1 VNDRTNQPTTST
13 PTDTEPTAYELAER
27 IAKHMPGPARWIPTR
42 RVNADG
48 EEMTQSAELIRDADG
63 ACIGLHVGGFR
74 QQGRVSFRTNWPK
87 YHDGRIY
94 QPRAYPSI
102 TCSAGRDGKAL
113 AREIERR
120 LLVDYN
126 PAYRAALD
134 AVRASDAAAGEAW
147 RTAERIG
154 EAIGAE
160 LPAAS
165 RAPRNGEAVQL
176 RGGPESVWQLSVHP
190 GYDGSPATVRL
201 ELHDLDEKTALRVL
215 AILAGSGEGER

>member
-1 VNDRTNQPTTST
+1 MNDRTNQPTTSL

-27 IAKHMPGPARWIPTR
+27 IAKHMIGPARWFATR
-42 RVNADG
+42 RVNGDG
-48 EEMTQSAELIRDADG
+48 EEMQQNADLVRDADG
-63 ACIGLHVGGFR
+63 ARISLCVGGYR
-74 QQGRVSFRTNWPK
+74 QEGRVTFRTNWPK
-87 YHDGRIY
+87 YHDGRLY

-102 TCSAGRDGKAL
+102 TCSAGRDAKAL

-147 RTAERIG
+147 HTAERIG

-165 RAPRNGEAVQL
+165 HPPRNGEAVQL
-176 RGGPESVWQLSVHP
+176 RGGPEGVWGLSVHP
-190 GYDGSPATVRL
+190 GY
-201 ELHDLDEKTALRVL
+201 
-215 AILAGSGEGER
+215 EGN